1 MSDVLIITI
10 TLFFSAFFSGMEIA
24 YISSNKISIEIE
36 KKKKNFSSKIIKKI
50 TQNPS
55 KFITTMLIGNNISLV
70 IYGFSMGE
78 ILTNNF
84 GFSFLTQTIVSTLI
98 ILITAEF
105 LPKVFFQIY
114 SVKFLR
120 IFILP
125 AYMFYIIFYYMSDFV
140 IMSSEFFLKI
150 FFNSKN
156 SKKRSNSNSN

>member
-84 GFSFLTQTIVSTLI
+84 
-98 ILITAEF
+98 
-105 LPKVFFQIY
+105 
-114 SVKFLR
+114 
-120 IFILP
+120 
-125 AYMFYIIFYYMSDFV
+125 
-140 IMSSEFFLKI
+140 
-150 FFNSKN
+150 
-156 SKKRSNSNSN
+156 

>member
-98 ILITAEF
+98 ILIKWF
-105 LPKVFFQIY
+105 LEEQIIY
-114 SVKFLR
+114 R
-120 IFILP
+120 GW
-125 AYMFYIIFYYMSDFV
+125 
-140 IMSSEFFLKI
+140 
-150 FFNSKN
+150 
-156 SKKRSNSNSN
+156 